1 MDTKVPKVENAKIV
15 QRRIRAGCSN
25 PRCFRST
32 TTMIKVGN
40 SWLVDPSR
48 EEERVL
54 ETKMTIGTTEEHV
67 CAMQKAKGSLS
78 QGRAPGCHRHS
89 L

>member
-1 MDTKVPKVENAKIV
+1 
-15 QRRIRAGCSN
+15 
-25 PRCFRST
+25 
-32 TTMIKVGN
+32 MIKVGN
-40 SWLVDPSR
+40 SWLLDPSR

-78 QGRAPGCHRHS
+78 RDELLELVDIAFKTGNDIRELLKRY
-89 L
+89 